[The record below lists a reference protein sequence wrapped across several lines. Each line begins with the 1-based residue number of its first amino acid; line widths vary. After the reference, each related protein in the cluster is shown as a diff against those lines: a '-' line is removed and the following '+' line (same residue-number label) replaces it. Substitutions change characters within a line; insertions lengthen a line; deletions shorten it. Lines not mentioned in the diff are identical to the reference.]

1 MNKEKA
7 KEWLSAY
14 LEGLEFEENP
24 ELKAA
29 LQLADEDPELKAW
42 WQEQRE
48 MDQQMEAALE
58 EIPIPDNLEAKLLQ
72 AVGDRQDK
80 TLIWKSARRIV
91 WGIGIAAVLV
101 LSVVAVRQTSQ
112 HEVILQNLQERI
124 SGTSPDSFNHFRDGM
139 AYYIRN
145 VYFQLDHL
153 SKDVDSIDSWLK
165 AENAPTFEALPE
177 ELLALKPIGC
187 KQFKWN
193 EQDVSLV
200 CFHTENGKIVHMFI
214 LERDEAR
221 PDQYMGID
229 AIARSHELET
239 GGWTTNDR
247 VYVLV
252 GSDPEVDVEFALG

>member
-1 MNKEKA
+1 MNKDKA

-24 ELKAA
+24 ELKEA
-29 LQLADEDPELKAW
+29 LRMADDDPELKEW
-42 WQEQRE
+42 WEAQRAF
-48 MDQQMEAALE
+48 DQQMESALE
-58 EIPIPDNLEAKLLQ
+58 EIPVPADLEAKLLQ
-72 AVGDRQDK
+72 AVGDRKDK
-80 TLIWKSARRIV
+80 MLVWKSARRIV
-91 WGIGIAAVLV
+91 WGFGIAAVLL
-101 LSVVAVRQTSQ
+101 LSVVAIRQTRE
-112 HEVILQNLQERI
+112 HEVILQNIQERI

-139 AYYIRN
+139 AYFIRN

-165 AENAPTFEALPE
+165 AEDAPTFEVLPA

-187 KQFKWN
+187 KQFKWKD
-193 EQDVSLV
+193 QDVSLV

-214 LERDEAR
+214 LERNDAL
-221 PDQYMGID
+221 PDQYLGID

-239 GGWTTNDR
+239 GGWTTTDK

-252 GSDPEVDVEFALG
+252 GSDPDVDVEFALG